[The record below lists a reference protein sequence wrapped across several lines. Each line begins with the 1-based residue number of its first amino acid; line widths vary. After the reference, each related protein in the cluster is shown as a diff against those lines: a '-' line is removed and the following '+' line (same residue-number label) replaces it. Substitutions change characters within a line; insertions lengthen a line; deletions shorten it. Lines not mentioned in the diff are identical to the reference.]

1 MLMVCCAT
9 QYMKVRCDMWW
20 VTETLMK
27 DKPVTGTFGPFPK
40 YKDALEFLV
49 ASEYPWTEDN
59 MFSVTIQ
66 KKDEV

>member
-1 MLMVCCAT
+1 
-9 QYMKVRCDMWW
+9 MWY
-20 VTETLMK
+20 VMETLN
-27 DKPVTGTFGPFPK
+27 DRRDRAGTFGPFPT